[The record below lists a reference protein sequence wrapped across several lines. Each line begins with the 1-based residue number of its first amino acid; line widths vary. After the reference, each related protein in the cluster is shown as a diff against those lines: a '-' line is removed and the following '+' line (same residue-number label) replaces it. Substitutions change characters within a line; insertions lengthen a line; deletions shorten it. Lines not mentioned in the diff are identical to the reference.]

1 MDRTLLDKAQAG
13 DRAAMEAVLAELAP
27 QVHRFGLRMC
37 RNATDADDVLQ
48 DTLLQIAT
56 HLPEFEGRS
65 ALSSWVFTLAR
76 TACARRR
83 RGLKNRPAASTDA
96 LPDRSDDAPAPD
108 AVLETNQLAAALSS
122 ALDGLSDEHR
132 EVIVLRDIEG
142 LTAPEAAEALSISVD
157 ALKSR
162 LHRARSALRDAMKPW
177 LERTAPP
184 PSPGCPEVA
193 TLWSRKIEGELRAED
208 CKAMEQHLEACPSCA
223 AACDALRTV
232 LSACAREGQGPVSDA
247 VRERVRVALQAWGP
261 PAPGPAR

>member
-1 MDRTLLDKAQAG
+1 MGPMDRTLIERAKAG
-13 DRAAMEAVLAELAP
+13 DRGAMEALLAELAP

-48 DTLLQIAT
+48 DTLLQIAQ

-65 ALSSWVFTLAR
+65 AISSWVFTLAR

-83 RGLKNRPAASTDA
+83 RGLKNQPQASADA
-96 LPDRSDDAPAPD
+96 LPERSDDAPAPD
-108 AVLETNQLAAALSS
+108 AVLETSQLAAALSA
-122 ALDGLSDEHR
+122 ALDRLSDEHR

-142 LTAPEAAEALSISVD
+142 LTAPEAAQVLGIGVD

-177 LERTAPP
+177 LERSAPP
-184 PSPGCPEVA
+184 PSPACPEVA
-193 TLWSRKIEGELRAED
+193 TLWSKKLEGELHAED
-208 CKAMEQHLEACPSCA
+208 CKAMERHLEQCPACA

-232 LSACAREGQGPVSDA
+232 LSACAREASGPVSEA
-247 VRERVRVALQAWGP
+247 VRERVRVALQAWT
-261 PAPGPAR
+261 PAR